1 MGISDDIILTGDL
14 NFHLDDKFDCDA
26 RKFTETL
33 SDRGLVQHV
42 VGATHVRGHTLDV
55 IITREDSSI
64 VIGIP
69 SIEELHLCNDKGVPS
84 LDHFAVHCSLNVNK
98 PPKKRESMKFRKL
111 EEIVIDDF
119 NTDINCSNFMPNQ
132 TATLDE
138 LVSTY
143 DSVLSSIIEKH
154 APMQSKT
161 ITLRPNTEWHSSELR
176 TAKTERRKAERKM
189 RKTKLEVHK
198 QLYKE
203 QCIKTHKLLLKCK
216 TDYYSDKILE
226 IGCDQ
231 KKLFNLTNKLMGNTK
246 TVVLPSRECDKD
258 ISNRFGDF
266 FLNKIETIMRC
277 LSSEDDSS
285 LNRNDAFCADVRWL
299 HTIKL
304 AIEKITIKQLR
315 EKKTIR
321 YDITE

>member
-14 NFHLDDKFDCDA
+14 NFHLEDKFDCDA

-42 VGATHVRGHTLDV
+42 FGAFRVTGHTLDV

-69 SIEELHLCNDKGVPS
+69 SIEELHLCNDEGVPS
-84 LDHFAVHCSLNVNK
+84 LDHIAVHCSQTVYK
-98 PPKKRESMKFRKL
+98 PPEKRESMEFCKL

-154 APMQSKT
+154 APIQSKT
-161 ITLRPNTEWHSSELR
+161 ITLLPNTEWHSSELC
-176 TAKTERRKAERKM
+176 TAETERVPAERKM
-189 RKTKLEVHK
+189 RKMNK

-266 FLNKIETIMRC
+266 FLNKIETIMRY
-277 LSSEDDSS
+277 LSSGDNFSI
-285 LNRNDAFCADVRWL
+285 NGNDA
-299 HTIKL
+299 
-304 AIEKITIKQLR
+304 
-315 EKKTIR
+315 
-321 YDITE
+321 